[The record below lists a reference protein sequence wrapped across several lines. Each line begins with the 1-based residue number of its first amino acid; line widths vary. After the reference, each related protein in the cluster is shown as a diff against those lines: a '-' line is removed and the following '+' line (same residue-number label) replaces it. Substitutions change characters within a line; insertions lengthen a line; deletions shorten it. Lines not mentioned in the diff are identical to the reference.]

1 MRRVIARIV
10 MAAIAAVLVIRS
22 DESVDT
28 MMLARDTIATMTATV
43 CINGSVLTLQST
55 LYSMTICLRS
65 PSIKVGSDKPFKS
78 NQGRQK
84 PLSDNMILR
93 L

>member
-1 MRRVIARIV
+1 MIARIV
-10 MAAIAAVLVIRS
+10 MAAIAAVFVMRS
-22 DESVDT
+22 DDSVDM
-28 MMLARDTIATMTATV
+28 MMLARDTIATMAATV

-55 LYSMTICLRS
+55 LYSMTRCPRS
-65 PSIKVGSDKPFKS
+65 SSIKVGSDKPFKS